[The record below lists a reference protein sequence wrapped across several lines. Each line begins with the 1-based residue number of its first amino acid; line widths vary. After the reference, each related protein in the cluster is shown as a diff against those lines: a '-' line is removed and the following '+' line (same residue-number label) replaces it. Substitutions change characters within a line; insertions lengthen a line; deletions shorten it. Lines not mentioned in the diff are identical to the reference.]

1 MIKYILIKTI
11 KQLILLVII
20 VNQFI
25 FTAFSQNLERMFKSR
40 SGNFPIL
47 ISSLDLPEME
57 NLSLLR
63 VPQQSFPRLPDWRSS
78 RFLPEDPSWLDR
90 GGKFFKEGMTAYYT
104 ERPLEALKHFRQVLE
119 SYTETPWF
127 VPSLF
132 WSGQLLVLDGKYD
145 LALERLK
152 TFEREASKINFP
164 FQKDFLDRS
173 RYTRIWIDLKQ
184 ERSSE
189 ELLPMLK
196 QTVEEVQEQGI
207 KFKLFEL
214 QIFALQKAN
223 KIDAAKSLLRQMEEF
238 FPGPG
243 QPTLWLA
250 QIHYHLGDWNS
261 LVQMLDE
268 SLQDMEL
275 FPAQYLDSLLL
286 MGIHAAIELEQ
297 FNLADNWVRLFKELS
312 RDRNDLPLLATIRV
326 QQKLQDYAAIGTS
339 WEQMNDDLLRSKVM
353 REVFRQA
360 EKDFQYDFPISYEFD
375 ERYWLDWKAE
385 GQLIKAHS
393 FRMKNQRD
401 EAYRLYQISHALAED
416 SPVIRERAL
425 YHRVLIELEV
435 KDYERSEKHLEQL
448 LASYPESIYRSEYH
462 FWYALVLH
470 EKNLDPIRSLMA
482 LRQIDEGSERVDDS
496 LFLQGRI
503 HLEQSNWSQAVRVFR
518 KLKTNLVDSP
528 YLEPGLLFLAE
539 AFFQQ
544 KNHVE
549 AQAVLS
555 ELRQKFNPLQEPIP
569 VIHLQVRNLK
579 AMGAFEEADDLLRK
593 DLQQHSD
600 FSLIQLHLSI
610 LEELGDQ
617 QGILETSRLGLNLA
631 ATENQAYLHLQRA
644 NALYQTENY
653 AKAFVHYEQALFSPP
668 AGQQAFI
675 RFRLIKIHYQ
685 QKEFGAFESRAKA
698 FLEEDHQSENANDL
712 LLMLGTYHFQQD
724 RPEKAKP
731 YLEQLVSNQVLA
743 VRNPE
748 LDPVRRL
755 ELVTRIGEQYNLLED
770 FQSAEQ
776 WLNQG
781 LRLMEDLPDQK
792 KDYHLR
798 ILREKGLAAFNQGKY
813 NRALSSDLKVN
824 YLDKN
829 LSSEQKYKLSLR
841 IAQSYQKLKRYREA
855 KTIYQKMLKNNKDE
869 RLQKEIKSRIK
880 KLEEIDS

>member
-1 MIKYILIKTI
+1 M
-11 KQLILLVII
+11 
-20 VNQFI
+20 
-25 FTAFSQNLERMFKSR
+25 
-40 SGNFPIL
+40 
-47 ISSLDLPEME
+47 
-57 NLSLLR
+57 
-63 VPQQSFPRLPDWRSS
+63 
-78 RFLPEDPSWLDR
+78 
-90 GGKFFKEGMTAYYT
+90 
-104 ERPLEALKHFRQVLE
+104 
-119 SYTETPWF
+119 
-127 VPSLF
+127 PSLF

-145 LALERLK
+145 LALDRLK

-223 KIDAAKSLLRQMEEF
+223 KIDAAKSLLRQMEEL
-238 FPGPG
+238 FPGQG

-268 SLQDMEL
+268 SLKGKEL
-275 FPAQYLDSLLL
+275 FPAQYIDSLLL

-360 EKDFQYDFPISYEFD
+360 EKDSQYDFPISYEFD

-518 KLKTNLVDSP
+518 KLKSNLVDSP

>member
-1 MIKYILIKTI
+1 
-11 KQLILLVII
+11 
-20 VNQFI
+20 
-25 FTAFSQNLERMFKSR
+25 
-40 SGNFPIL
+40 
-47 ISSLDLPEME
+47 
-57 NLSLLR
+57 
-63 VPQQSFPRLPDWRSS
+63 
-78 RFLPEDPSWLDR
+78 
-90 GGKFFKEGMTAYYT
+90 
-104 ERPLEALKHFRQVLE
+104 
-119 SYTETPWF
+119 
-127 VPSLF
+127 
-132 WSGQLLVLDGKYD
+132 
-145 LALERLK
+145 
-152 TFEREASKINFP
+152 
-164 FQKDFLDRS
+164 
-173 RYTRIWIDLKQ
+173 
-184 ERSSE
+184 
-189 ELLPMLK
+189 MLM

-207 KFKLFEL
+207 KFKLLEL

-223 KIDAAKSLLRQMEEF
+223 KIDAAKSLLRQMEEL
-238 FPGPG
+238 FPGQG

-268 SLQDMEL
+268 SLQDKEL

>member
-1 MIKYILIKTI
+1 
-11 KQLILLVII
+11 
-20 VNQFI
+20 
-25 FTAFSQNLERMFKSR
+25 
-40 SGNFPIL
+40 
-47 ISSLDLPEME
+47 
-57 NLSLLR
+57 
-63 VPQQSFPRLPDWRSS
+63 
-78 RFLPEDPSWLDR
+78 
-90 GGKFFKEGMTAYYT
+90 
-104 ERPLEALKHFRQVLE
+104 
-119 SYTETPWF
+119 
-127 VPSLF
+127 
-132 WSGQLLVLDGKYD
+132 
-145 LALERLK
+145 
-152 TFEREASKINFP
+152 
-164 FQKDFLDRS
+164 
-173 RYTRIWIDLKQ
+173 
-184 ERSSE
+184 
-189 ELLPMLK
+189 MLK

-223 KIDAAKSLLRQMEEF
+223 KIDAAKSLLRQMEEL
-238 FPGPG
+238 FPGQG

-268 SLQDMEL
+268 SLQDKEL

-555 ELRQKFNPLQEPIP
+555 ELRQKFNPLQDPIP

>member
-1 MIKYILIKTI
+1 M
-11 KQLILLVII
+11 
-20 VNQFI
+20 
-25 FTAFSQNLERMFKSR
+25 
-40 SGNFPIL
+40 
-47 ISSLDLPEME
+47 
-57 NLSLLR
+57 
-63 VPQQSFPRLPDWRSS
+63 
-78 RFLPEDPSWLDR
+78 
-90 GGKFFKEGMTAYYT
+90 
-104 ERPLEALKHFRQVLE
+104 
-119 SYTETPWF
+119 
-127 VPSLF
+127 
-132 WSGQLLVLDGKYD
+132 
-145 LALERLK
+145 
-152 TFEREASKINFP
+152 
-164 FQKDFLDRS
+164 
-173 RYTRIWIDLKQ
+173 
-184 ERSSE
+184 
-189 ELLPMLK
+189 
-196 QTVEEVQEQGI
+196 
-207 KFKLFEL
+207 
-214 QIFALQKAN
+214 
-223 KIDAAKSLLRQMEEF
+223 
-238 FPGPG
+238 
-243 QPTLWLA
+243 
-250 QIHYHLGDWNS
+250 
-261 LVQMLDE
+261 
-268 SLQDMEL
+268 
-275 FPAQYLDSLLL
+275 
-286 MGIHAAIELEQ
+286 
-297 FNLADNWVRLFKELS
+297 
-312 RDRNDLPLLATIRV
+312 
-326 QQKLQDYAAIGTS
+326 
-339 WEQMNDDLLRSKVM
+339 
-353 REVFRQA
+353 
-360 EKDFQYDFPISYEFD
+360 
-375 ERYWLDWKAE
+375 
-385 GQLIKAHS
+385 
-393 FRMKNQRD
+393 
-401 EAYRLYQISHALAED
+401 
-416 SPVIRERAL
+416 

-668 AGQQAFI
+668 SGQQAFI

-792 KDYHLR
+792 KQYHLR

>member
-1 MIKYILIKTI
+1 
-11 KQLILLVII
+11 
-20 VNQFI
+20 
-25 FTAFSQNLERMFKSR
+25 
-40 SGNFPIL
+40 
-47 ISSLDLPEME
+47 
-57 NLSLLR
+57 
-63 VPQQSFPRLPDWRSS
+63 
-78 RFLPEDPSWLDR
+78 
-90 GGKFFKEGMTAYYT
+90 
-104 ERPLEALKHFRQVLE
+104 
-119 SYTETPWF
+119 
-127 VPSLF
+127 
-132 WSGQLLVLDGKYD
+132 
-145 LALERLK
+145 
-152 TFEREASKINFP
+152 
-164 FQKDFLDRS
+164 
-173 RYTRIWIDLKQ
+173 
-184 ERSSE
+184 
-189 ELLPMLK
+189 
-196 QTVEEVQEQGI
+196 
-207 KFKLFEL
+207 
-214 QIFALQKAN
+214 
-223 KIDAAKSLLRQMEEF
+223 
-238 FPGPG
+238 
-243 QPTLWLA
+243 
-250 QIHYHLGDWNS
+250 
-261 LVQMLDE
+261 
-268 SLQDMEL
+268 
-275 FPAQYLDSLLL
+275 
-286 MGIHAAIELEQ
+286 
-297 FNLADNWVRLFKELS
+297 
-312 RDRNDLPLLATIRV
+312 
-326 QQKLQDYAAIGTS
+326 
-339 WEQMNDDLLRSKVM
+339 MNDDLLRSKVM

-401 EAYRLYQISHALAED
+401 KAYRLYQISHALAED

-579 AMGAFEEADDLLRK
+579 AMGAFEEADELLRK
-593 DLQQHSD
+593 DLQQHPE
-600 FSLIQLHLSI
+600 FSLIQLHLNI

-653 AKAFVHYEQALFSPP
+653 SKAFVHYEQALFSPP
-668 AGQQAFI
+668 SGQQAFI

-829 LSSEQKYKLSLR
+829 LSPEQKYKLSLR

-869 RLQKEIKSRIK
+869 RRQKEIKSRIK
-880 KLEEIDS
+880 KLKEIDS

>member
-1 MIKYILIKTI
+1 
-11 KQLILLVII
+11 
-20 VNQFI
+20 
-25 FTAFSQNLERMFKSR
+25 
-40 SGNFPIL
+40 
-47 ISSLDLPEME
+47 
-57 NLSLLR
+57 
-63 VPQQSFPRLPDWRSS
+63 
-78 RFLPEDPSWLDR
+78 
-90 GGKFFKEGMTAYYT
+90 
-104 ERPLEALKHFRQVLE
+104 
-119 SYTETPWF
+119 
-127 VPSLF
+127 
-132 WSGQLLVLDGKYD
+132 
-145 LALERLK
+145 
-152 TFEREASKINFP
+152 
-164 FQKDFLDRS
+164 
-173 RYTRIWIDLKQ
+173 
-184 ERSSE
+184 
-189 ELLPMLK
+189 MLK
-196 QTVEEVQEQGI
+196 QTVEEVHEQGI

-223 KIDAAKSLLRQMEEF
+223 KIDAAKSLLRQMEEL
-238 FPGPG
+238 FPGQG

-268 SLQDMEL
+268 SLQDKEL

-668 AGQQAFI
+668 SGQQAFI

-698 FLEEDHQSENANDL
+698 FLEEDHQSQNANDL

-855 KTIYQKMLKNNKDE
+855 KTIYQKVLKNNKDE

>member
-1 MIKYILIKTI
+1 MQK
-11 KQLILLVII
+11 V
-20 VNQFI
+20 
-25 FTAFSQNLERMFKSR
+25 
-40 SGNFPIL
+40 P
-47 ISSLDLPEME
+47 
-57 NLSLLR
+57 LLR
-63 VPQQSFPRLPDWRSS
+63 VSPQGFPRLPDWRSS
-78 RFLPEDPSWLDR
+78 RFLPKDPSWLDR

-104 ERPLEALKHFRQVLE
+104 ERPLEALKHFRQVIE
-119 SYTETPWF
+119 SYPETLWF

-214 QIFALQKAN
+214 QIFVLQKAN
-223 KIDAAKSLLRQMEEF
+223 KMDAAKSLLRQMEEL
-238 FPGPG
+238 FPGQG

-268 SLQDMEL
+268 SLQDKEL

-297 FNLADNWVRLFKELS
+297 FNLANNWVRLIKKLS

-528 YLEPGLLFLAE
+528 YLESGLLFLAK

-555 ELRQKFNPLQEPIP
+555 ELRQKFNPLQDPIP
-569 VIHLQVRNLK
+569 VIHIQVRNLK

-668 AGQQAFI
+668 EGQQAFI

-685 QKEFGAFESRAKA
+685 QKELGAFESRAKA

-712 LLMLGTYHFQQD
+712 LLMLGTYYFQQD

-748 LDPVRRL
+748 LDPVSRL

-798 ILREKGLAAFNQGKY
+798 ILREKGFAAFNQGKY

-869 RLQKEIKSRIK
+869 RLQKEIKSRMK

>member
-1 MIKYILIKTI
+1 
-11 KQLILLVII
+11 
-20 VNQFI
+20 
-25 FTAFSQNLERMFKSR
+25 
-40 SGNFPIL
+40 
-47 ISSLDLPEME
+47 ME
-57 NLSLLR
+57 KVPLLR
-63 VPQQSFPRLPDWRSS
+63 VSPQGFPRLPDWRSS

-119 SYTETPWF
+119 SYSETPWF

-223 KIDAAKSLLRQMEEF
+223 KIDAAKSLLRQMEEL
-238 FPGPG
+238 FPGQG

-268 SLQDMEL
+268 SLQDKEL

-326 QQKLQDYAAIGTS
+326 QQKLQDYAAIRTS

-555 ELRQKFNPLQEPIP
+555 ELRQKFNPLQETIP

-579 AMGAFEEADDLLRK
+579 AMGAFEEADELLRK
-593 DLQQHSD
+593 DLQHHPD

-792 KDYHLR
+792 KHYHLR

-855 KTIYQKMLKNNKDE
+855 KTIYQKMLKNNKNE

>member
-1 MIKYILIKTI
+1 MIKYIFIKI
-11 KQLILLVII
+11 AKQLILLVVI

-25 FTAFSQNLERMFKSR
+25 CTAFSQNLERTFESR

-57 NLSLLR
+57 KVPLVR
-63 VPQQSFPRLPDWRSS
+63 VSPQAFPRLPDWRSS

-119 SYTETPWF
+119 SYPETPWF

-223 KIDAAKSLLRQMEEF
+223 KIDAAKSLLRQMEEL
-238 FPGPG
+238 FPGQG

-268 SLQDMEL
+268 SLQDKEL

-393 FRMKNQRD
+393 FRKKNQRD

-712 LLMLGTYHFQQD
+712 LLMLGTYYFQQD

>member
-1 MIKYILIKTI
+1 M
-11 KQLILLVII
+11 
-20 VNQFI
+20 
-25 FTAFSQNLERMFKSR
+25 
-40 SGNFPIL
+40 
-47 ISSLDLPEME
+47 
-57 NLSLLR
+57 
-63 VPQQSFPRLPDWRSS
+63 
-78 RFLPEDPSWLDR
+78 
-90 GGKFFKEGMTAYYT
+90 
-104 ERPLEALKHFRQVLE
+104 
-119 SYTETPWF
+119 
-127 VPSLF
+127 PSLF

-152 TFEREASKINFP
+152 AFEREASKINFP

-223 KIDAAKSLLRQMEEF
+223 KIDAAKSLLRQMEEL
-238 FPGPG
+238 FPGQG

-268 SLQDMEL
+268 SLQDKEL

-829 LSSEQKYKLSLR
+829 LSPEQKYKLSLR
-841 IAQSYQKLKRYREA
+841 IARSYQKLKRYREA

>member
-1 MIKYILIKTI
+1 M
-11 KQLILLVII
+11 
-20 VNQFI
+20 
-25 FTAFSQNLERMFKSR
+25 
-40 SGNFPIL
+40 
-47 ISSLDLPEME
+47 
-57 NLSLLR
+57 
-63 VPQQSFPRLPDWRSS
+63 
-78 RFLPEDPSWLDR
+78 
-90 GGKFFKEGMTAYYT
+90 
-104 ERPLEALKHFRQVLE
+104 
-119 SYTETPWF
+119 
-127 VPSLF
+127 PSLF

-223 KIDAAKSLLRQMEEF
+223 KIDAAKSLLRQMEEL
-238 FPGPG
+238 FPGQG

-268 SLQDMEL
+268 SLQDKEL
-275 FPAQYLDSLLL
+275 FPAQYLDSMLL

>member
-1 MIKYILIKTI
+1 
-11 KQLILLVII
+11 
-20 VNQFI
+20 
-25 FTAFSQNLERMFKSR
+25 
-40 SGNFPIL
+40 
-47 ISSLDLPEME
+47 
-57 NLSLLR
+57 
-63 VPQQSFPRLPDWRSS
+63 
-78 RFLPEDPSWLDR
+78 
-90 GGKFFKEGMTAYYT
+90 
-104 ERPLEALKHFRQVLE
+104 
-119 SYTETPWF
+119 
-127 VPSLF
+127 
-132 WSGQLLVLDGKYD
+132 
-145 LALERLK
+145 
-152 TFEREASKINFP
+152 
-164 FQKDFLDRS
+164 
-173 RYTRIWIDLKQ
+173 
-184 ERSSE
+184 
-189 ELLPMLK
+189 MLK

-207 KFKLFEL
+207 KFKLLEL

-223 KIDAAKSLLRQMEEF
+223 KIDAAKSLLRQMEEL
-238 FPGPG
+238 FPGQG

-268 SLQDMEL
+268 SLQDKEL

-326 QQKLQDYAAIGTS
+326 QQKLQDYEAIGTS

-528 YLEPGLLFLAE
+528 YLESGLLFLAE

-617 QGILETSRLGLNLA
+617 LGILETSRLGLNLA
-631 ATENQAYLHLQRA
+631 ATENQAFLHLQRA
-644 NALYQTENY
+644 NALNQTENF

>member
-11 KQLILLVII
+11 KQLILLVVI

-25 FTAFSQNLERMFKSR
+25 CTAFSQNLERTFESR

-57 NLSLLR
+57 KVPLVR
-63 VPQQSFPRLPDWRSS
+63 VSPQGFPRLPDWRSS

-104 ERPLEALKHFRQVLE
+104 ERPLEALKHFRQVIE
-119 SYTETPWF
+119 SYPETPWF

-132 WSGQLLVLDGKYD
+132 WSWQLLALDGKYY

-223 KIDAAKSLLRQMEEF
+223 KIDAAKSLLRQMEEL
-238 FPGPG
+238 FPGQG

-268 SLQDMEL
+268 SLQDKEL

-781 LRLMEDLPDQK
+781 LRLIEDLPDQK

-829 LSSEQKYKLSLR
+829 LSPEQKYKLSLR

>member
-1 MIKYILIKTI
+1 
-11 KQLILLVII
+11 
-20 VNQFI
+20 
-25 FTAFSQNLERMFKSR
+25 
-40 SGNFPIL
+40 
-47 ISSLDLPEME
+47 
-57 NLSLLR
+57 
-63 VPQQSFPRLPDWRSS
+63 
-78 RFLPEDPSWLDR
+78 
-90 GGKFFKEGMTAYYT
+90 
-104 ERPLEALKHFRQVLE
+104 
-119 SYTETPWF
+119 
-127 VPSLF
+127 
-132 WSGQLLVLDGKYD
+132 
-145 LALERLK
+145 
-152 TFEREASKINFP
+152 
-164 FQKDFLDRS
+164 
-173 RYTRIWIDLKQ
+173 
-184 ERSSE
+184 
-189 ELLPMLK
+189 
-196 QTVEEVQEQGI
+196 
-207 KFKLFEL
+207 
-214 QIFALQKAN
+214 
-223 KIDAAKSLLRQMEEF
+223 
-238 FPGPG
+238 
-243 QPTLWLA
+243 
-250 QIHYHLGDWNS
+250 
-261 LVQMLDE
+261 
-268 SLQDMEL
+268 
-275 FPAQYLDSLLL
+275 
-286 MGIHAAIELEQ
+286 
-297 FNLADNWVRLFKELS
+297 
-312 RDRNDLPLLATIRV
+312 
-326 QQKLQDYAAIGTS
+326 
-339 WEQMNDDLLRSKVM
+339 M

-731 YLEQLVSNQVLA
+731 YLEQLL
-743 VRNPE
+743 
-748 LDPVRRL
+748 
-755 ELVTRIGEQYNLLED
+755 D
-770 FQSAEQ
+770 FQCLEHI
-776 WLNQG
+776 
-781 LRLMEDLPDQK
+781 LPFQC
-792 KDYHLR
+792 H
-798 ILREKGLAAFNQGKY
+798 
-813 NRALSSDLKVN
+813 SSSFLPCQYTCV
-824 YLDKN
+824 
-829 LSSEQKYKLSLR
+829 
-841 IAQSYQKLKRYREA
+841 I
-855 KTIYQKMLKNNKDE
+855 
-869 RLQKEIKSRIK
+869 
-880 KLEEIDS
+880 

>member
-1 MIKYILIKTI
+1 MIW
-11 KQLILLVII
+11 
-20 VNQFI
+20 
-25 FTAFSQNLERMFKSR
+25 
-40 SGNFPIL
+40 P
-47 ISSLDLPEME
+47 LD
-57 NLSLLR
+57 
-63 VPQQSFPRLPDWRSS
+63 
-78 RFLPEDPSWLDR
+78 
-90 GGKFFKEGMTAYYT
+90 
-104 ERPLEALKHFRQVLE
+104 
-119 SYTETPWF
+119 
-127 VPSLF
+127 
-132 WSGQLLVLDGKYD
+132 
-145 LALERLK
+145 RLK
-152 TFEREASKINFP
+152 TFERDASKINFP

-223 KIDAAKSLLRQMEEF
+223 KIDAAKSLLRQMEEL
-238 FPGPG
+238 FPGQG

-261 LVQMLDE
+261 LMQMLDE
-268 SLQDMEL
+268 SLQDKEL

-416 SPVIRERAL
+416 SQVIRERAL

-482 LRQIDEGSERVDDS
+482 LRQIDQGSERVDDS

>member
-1 MIKYILIKTI
+1 
-11 KQLILLVII
+11 
-20 VNQFI
+20 
-25 FTAFSQNLERMFKSR
+25 
-40 SGNFPIL
+40 
-47 ISSLDLPEME
+47 
-57 NLSLLR
+57 
-63 VPQQSFPRLPDWRSS
+63 
-78 RFLPEDPSWLDR
+78 
-90 GGKFFKEGMTAYYT
+90 
-104 ERPLEALKHFRQVLE
+104 
-119 SYTETPWF
+119 
-127 VPSLF
+127 
-132 WSGQLLVLDGKYD
+132 
-145 LALERLK
+145 
-152 TFEREASKINFP
+152 
-164 FQKDFLDRS
+164 
-173 RYTRIWIDLKQ
+173 
-184 ERSSE
+184 
-189 ELLPMLK
+189 MLK

-223 KIDAAKSLLRQMEEF
+223 KIDAAKSLLRQMEEL
-238 FPGPG
+238 FPGQG

-268 SLQDMEL
+268 SLKDKEL

>member
-1 MIKYILIKTI
+1 M
-11 KQLILLVII
+11 
-20 VNQFI
+20 
-25 FTAFSQNLERMFKSR
+25 
-40 SGNFPIL
+40 
-47 ISSLDLPEME
+47 
-57 NLSLLR
+57 
-63 VPQQSFPRLPDWRSS
+63 
-78 RFLPEDPSWLDR
+78 
-90 GGKFFKEGMTAYYT
+90 
-104 ERPLEALKHFRQVLE
+104 
-119 SYTETPWF
+119 
-127 VPSLF
+127 
-132 WSGQLLVLDGKYD
+132 
-145 LALERLK
+145 K

-223 KIDAAKSLLRQMEEF
+223 KIDAAKSLLRQMEEL
-238 FPGPG
+238 FPGQG

-268 SLQDMEL
+268 SLQDKEL